1 MSTGPERRR
10 RAKIT
15 VEAIVEITDEA
26 AVIEAALAS
35 IESAEFSHDG
45 EREAHQAEIKTD
57 AVAAVGWLAD
67 PFGLIPGVPGAEVVS
82 SEDQTVEVD
91 EVGSERSADPDF
103 VALFPVCRCEG
114 ESCQACSGYQLTPRT
129 ARPCYWRWRRSWL
142 TRDTTM

>member
-1 MSTGPERRR
+1 MISGPERHR
-10 RAKIT
+10 RAKIK

-35 IESAEFSHDG
+35 IESAEFSQDG

-91 EVGSERSADPDF
+91 EVGGRA
-103 VALFPVCRCEG
+103 VCCPGFRGVVPGLSVRG

-129 ARPCYWRWRRSWL
+129 AAV
-142 TRDTTM
+142 